1 MNTKNF
7 YPMEEATQ
15 KEELGPDVEAAVSH
29 SQACIVDANGQLKR
43 GLKERHVQFIAIGG
57 TIGVGLFLNIGS
69 ALATGGPLSLFLGY
83 CFTSFGI
90 WAMMQGVGEMASL
103 LPLPGM
109 IAQSCSRF
117 VDPALGFAIGWNQW
131 YNCAIA
137 IAGETSG
144 AVILI
149 QFWSDI
155 NPAAWIS
162 IVLAVIFVLNFVAVS
177 IYGEAEFMFASI
189 KIITI
194 IGLLILG
201 LVIDLGG
208 APNHDRLGFRYW
220 IHPGAMREYIAGGAT
235 GRFLGLFSTLV
246 SALYAFGGAEQV
258 AVAAGETR
266 NPTRNIPKAIRRVL
280 WRLVLFY
287 VLTSFMVGLL
297 VPYNDSDL
305 VNGTGVR
312 QSPWL
317 IAIKSAGI
325 PVLPHILNAV
335 LISSAASSG
344 NANLYT
350 GSRYLYAL
358 AQQGQAPAVL
368 LKCNKRGVPLY
379 CVAITAS
386 LGLLAYMSVSSAASD
401 VFHWLT
407 SLVTISYSLTWTCL
421 CFAYTRFRRALLYH
435 NVDRKSLPFRGPLQP
450 YISWAGAGFF
460 SIVLLFNGFAV
471 FTHGNWNARDFVSAY
486 IGIPLFA
493 ALFIGCKVAK
503 KTKMV
508 PISEIDIDTGRVTEE
523 EGEIAPQN
531 RNRVQK
537 ISKLL

>member
-1 MNTKNF
+1 M
-7 YPMEEATQ
+7 
-15 KEELGPDVEAAVSH
+15 
-29 SQACIVDANGQLKR
+29 
-43 GLKERHVQFIAIGG
+43 
-57 TIGVGLFLNIGS
+57 
-69 ALATGGPLSLFLGY
+69 
-83 CFTSFGI
+83 
-90 WAMMQGVGEMASL
+90 
-103 LPLPGM
+103 
-109 IAQSCSRF
+109 
-117 VDPALGFAIGWNQW
+117 
-131 YNCAIA
+131 
-137 IAGETSG
+137 
-144 AVILI
+144 
-149 QFWSDI
+149 
-155 NPAAWIS
+155 
-162 IVLAVIFVLNFVAVS
+162 LNFVAVS
-177 IYGEAEFMFASI
+177 IYGEAEFVFASI

-246 SALYAFGGAEQV
+246 SAVYAFGGAEQV

-379 CVAITAS
+379 CKLKMHRDRFMVSCRRLAS
-386 LGLLAYMSVSSAASD
+386 QGHVQIQGM
-401 VFHWLT
+401 
-407 SLVTISYSLTWTCL
+407 I
-421 CFAYTRFRRALLYH
+421 
-435 NVDRKSLPFRGPLQP
+435 
-450 YISWAGAGFF
+450 
-460 SIVLLFNGFAV
+460 
-471 FTHGNWNARDFVSAY
+471 FT
-486 IGIPLFA
+486 
-493 ALFIGCKVAK
+493 
-503 KTKMV
+503 
-508 PISEIDIDTGRVTEE
+508 
-523 EGEIAPQN
+523 
-531 RNRVQK
+531 
-537 ISKLL
+537 